1 MKRTNKIRI
10 ALAALAATAVAVTG
24 TAGAASL
31 SSTQVT
37 IKNPGG
43 QGDFYGKVKSS
54 NPDCVSGRKVVV
66 FKQLGAT
73 QDRSVDQKI
82 ASDTADAAGNWS
94 VGNTGQ
100 KSGHFYAKAAKTSE
114 CKAAT
119 SPTI

>member
-10 ALAALAATAVAVTG
+10 GLAALAATAVAVTG

-31 SSTQVT
+31 SPTQVT

-43 QGDFYGKVKSS
+43 QGDFQGKVKSA
-54 NPDCVSGRKVVV
+54 NPDCVNGRKVVV
-66 FKQLGAT
+66 FKQVGAT

-82 ASDTADAAGNWS
+82 ASDLADANGKWS
-94 VGNTGQ
+94 VGNTGY
-100 KSGHFYAKAAKTSE
+100 KSGDFYAKAGKTSE
-114 CKAAT
+114 CKADT